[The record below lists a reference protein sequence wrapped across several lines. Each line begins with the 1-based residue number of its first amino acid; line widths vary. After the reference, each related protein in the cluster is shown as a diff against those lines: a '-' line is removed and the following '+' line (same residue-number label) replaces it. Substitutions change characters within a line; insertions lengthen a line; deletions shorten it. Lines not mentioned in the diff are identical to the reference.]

1 MSCRESTFPPIGL
14 ANFTSSRMFHHFVK
28 KKKRQISLHD
38 VPKITLNPDQARVLK
53 FIDLMNINR
62 KIPLKIGH
70 RFPCEDS
77 EKKIIYPA
85 SGLFRPRKHNTQRSL
100 VGVTLGRSAVP
111 VPRRMSMIRN
121 LSCKG
126 KLKSWVATALSWMK
140 QELISFTPIS
150 IPGSLQRPQTC
161 TTYIPQTYFQLHWLI
176 ACTSR
181 NTSTRNSLFQIAN
194 IHYAWSGV
202 YFLIH

>member
-1 MSCRESTFPPIGL
+1 
-14 ANFTSSRMFHHFVK
+14 
-28 KKKRQISLHD
+28 
-38 VPKITLNPDQARVLK
+38 
-53 FIDLMNINR
+53 MNINR

-77 EKKIIYPA
+77 ERKKLFTQLPA
-85 SGLFRPRKHNTQRSL
+85 YTQRSL

-111 VPRRMSMIRN
+111 VPRRMSMFRN

-140 QELISFTPIS
+140 QELISFAPIS
-150 IPGSLQRPQTC
+150 TPGSLQRPQTC

-181 NTSTRNSLFQIAN
+181 NTSTRNSLFQIAKPTST
-194 IHYAWSGV
+194 HYAWPGV